1 METALTN
8 SQTEEERMEFGFERT
23 RCACSDC
30 ALNCKHLPGYLVP
43 ADVERIARRL
53 GYTNLGDF
61 AFDNLLASVG
71 ATVMNAEGQ
80 VFQIPTLVPRRKSDG
95 SCVFLD
101 ERDRCTIHSVSPFG
115 CSFFDAHQSDAE
127 ANARSGRGLR
137 EIAREWAAGSRSAYA
152 VLWRGLFEMGLRAVP
167 PGVARRRMK
176 EAEGNKR
183 SLSK

>member
-1 METALTN
+1 M
-8 SQTEEERMEFGFERT
+8 
-23 RCACSDC
+23 
-30 ALNCKHLPGYLVP
+30 
-43 ADVERIARRL
+43 
-53 GYTNLGDF
+53 
-61 AFDNLLASVG
+61 
-71 ATVMNAEGQ
+71 
-80 VFQIPTLVPRRKSDG
+80 
-95 SCVFLD
+95 FLD

-137 EIAREWAAGSRSAYA
+137 EIAREWAAGSRSAYV

-167 PGVARRRMK
+167 PDVARRRMK